1 MLRNVVLKENVL
13 FLYAAILL
21 LGFFAGVT
29 AERAAIFFT
38 ESKYRALKDERK
50 RRNETGKNR
59 TVVCCFPAFVVI
71 LFLRAESVDGF
82 IFDVCFI
89 WLLCCLTMTDL
100 TVHKIPNE
108 CLCGIAAVWIVSSLW
123 MGTEWEEALK
133 RIMAAMLTMWGVLI
147 VLRQTERFF
156 GKECLGRGD
165 IKLLGAVM
173 LYLGTEKALWAFWTA
188 CLSGGVYLFLTGM
201 VFRKRKEAFPFG
213 PFIAASAFVMLF

>member
-1 MLRNVVLKENVL
+1 MVRNVVLKENVL

-21 LGFFAGVT
+21 LGFFMGVA
-29 AERAAIFFT
+29 AERAAVFFA
-38 ESKYRALKDERK
+38 ENKYRALKDGSK
-50 RRNETGKNR
+50 RRNGTGKNR
-59 TVVCCFPAFVVI
+59 TVVCCFPAFVII
-71 LFLRAESVDGF
+71 LFLRAEPVDRF

-89 WLLCCLTMTDL
+89 WLLCCLTLTDL

-123 MGTEWEEALK
+123 MGTEWEESLK
-133 RIMAAMLTMWGVLI
+133 RIMAAVLTMWGVLI

-165 IKLLGAVM
+165 VKLLGAVM
-173 LYLGTEKALWAFWTA
+173 LYLGAEKALWAFWIA
-188 CLSGGVYLFLTGM
+188 CLSGGIYLFLTGM
-201 VFRKRKEAFPFG
+201 VFRKRRKEFPFG